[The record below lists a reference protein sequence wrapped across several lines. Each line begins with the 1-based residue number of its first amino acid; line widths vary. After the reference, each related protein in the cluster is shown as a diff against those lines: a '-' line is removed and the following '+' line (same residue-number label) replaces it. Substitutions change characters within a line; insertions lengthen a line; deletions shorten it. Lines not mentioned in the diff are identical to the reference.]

1 MNRDYSRL
9 TNEELVHELKNSI
22 KETNLIFKEI
32 GVREKDR
39 RLKREYDEV
48 DKYLFKKHSSKKAR
62 SA

>member
-32 GVREKDR
+32 GVREKDG
-39 RLKREYDEV
+39 RLKRKHDAIDEYF
-48 DKYLFKKHSSKKAR
+48 FKKYSSKKAR